1 MAGVASP
8 WPASC
13 LALTLIP
20 NPNPN
25 PKLTNPEQS
34 GVNLTFVKNVLVR
47 YMKEGD
53 LDNSLPA
60 IAQALEFTPD
70 EVAEV
75 RQANQGLI
83 GEVGR
88 AFKLW

>member
-1 MAGVASP
+1 
-8 WPASC
+8 
-13 LALTLIP
+13 
-20 NPNPN
+20 
-25 PKLTNPEQS
+25 
-34 GVNLTFVKNVLVR
+34 
-47 YMKEGD
+47 MKEGD
-53 LDNSLPA
+53 RDNSLPA

>member
-1 MAGVASP
+1 
-8 WPASC
+8 
-13 LALTLIP
+13 
-20 NPNPN
+20 
-25 PKLTNPEQS
+25 
-34 GVNLTFVKNVLVR
+34 
-47 YMKEGD
+47 MKEGD

-70 EVAEV
+70 EVEV
-75 RQANQGLI
+75 RQAGQGD